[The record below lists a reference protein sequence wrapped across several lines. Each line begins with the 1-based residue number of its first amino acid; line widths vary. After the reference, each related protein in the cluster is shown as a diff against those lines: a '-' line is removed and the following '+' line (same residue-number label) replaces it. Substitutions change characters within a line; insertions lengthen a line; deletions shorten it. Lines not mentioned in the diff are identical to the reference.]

1 MPITIGTPKGGVCK
15 PSLTEK
21 FSLLKYFND
30 EHLLKKNSEFIS
42 EYRHENKLPV
52 KSIKKG

>member
-1 MPITIGTPKGGVCK
+1 MPTTIGTPKGGVCK

-30 EHLLKKNSEFIS
+30 EHLLKKELGV
-42 EYRHENKLPV
+42 Y
-52 KSIKKG
+52 